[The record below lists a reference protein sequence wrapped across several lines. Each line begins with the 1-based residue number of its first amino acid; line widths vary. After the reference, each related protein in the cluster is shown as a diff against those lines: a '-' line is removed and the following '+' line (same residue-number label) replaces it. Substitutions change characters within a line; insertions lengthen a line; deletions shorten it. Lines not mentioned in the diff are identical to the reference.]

1 MTYAPV
7 NTKGPFLD
15 KSPIFSKDK
24 EQFLVKVTSLH
35 SDIAN
40 AVNSR
45 EISVY
50 EEKVQVNTGNQF
62 SIPFVAGQPLK
73 KKNSYRKVFYFGA
86 IPPGAPPLLIPHN
99 IPNLIECTKIEAT
112 CITAIPDFRPIP
124 YVSTI
129 LVTDQISI
137 LVDAANVVITNGAT
151 SPAIVSG
158 KAVIEYF
165 LN

>member
-7 NTKGPFLD
+7 DTKGPFLD

-45 EISVY
+45 EISIY

-62 SIPFVAGQPLK
+62 SVPFVAGQPLK
-73 KKNSYRKVFYFGA
+73 KKNSYRKTFYFGA
-86 IPPGAPPLLIPHN
+86 IAPGATLLIPHN
-99 IPNLIECTKIEAT
+99 ISNIIECTKIEAT

-124 YVSTI
+124 YVSTT

-137 LVDAANVVITNGAT
+137 LVGIANVSIINGAT
-151 SPAIVSG
+151 APAIVSG